1 MGETVAAVAA
11 VEAAAV
17 PLRAAAVPLRTAP
30 LLASALELASG

>member
-30 LLASALELASG
+30 LLASALESASG